1 MEFAIIGIAV
11 FFNLT
16 IVKWKIDKERYV
28 DAGLDFAA
36 LVAIT
41 IFFSGSYAAL
51 VVGTIASALFSIYLL
66 ISPPKWGFA

>member
-1 MEFAIIGIAV
+1 MEFTIIGIAV
-11 FFNLT
+11 FFNLAV
-16 IVKWKIDKERYV
+16 VKWKIDKERYV

-66 ISPPKWGFA
+66 ISPPKWSST

>member
-11 FFNLT
+11 FFNLAG
-16 IVKWKIDKERYV
+16 VKWKIDKERYV

-41 IFFSGSYAAL
+41 IASLCKL
-51 VVGTIASALFSIYLL
+51 VLL
-66 ISPPKWGFA
+66 RIGY

>member
-1 MEFAIIGIAV
+1 MEFTIIGIAV
-11 FFNLT
+11 FFNLA
-16 IVKWKIDKERYV
+16 IIKWKIDKERYL

-41 IFFSGSYAAL
+41 IFFSGSYSGL
-51 VVGTIASALFSIYLL
+51 VVGTIASALFSVYLL

>member
-1 MEFAIIGIAV
+1 MEFTIIGIAV
-11 FFNLT
+11 FFNLAV
-16 IVKWKIDKERYV
+16 IKWKIDKERYL

-41 IFFSGSYAAL
+41 IFFSSSYSGL
-51 VVGTIASALFSIYLL
+51 VVGTIASALFSVYLL